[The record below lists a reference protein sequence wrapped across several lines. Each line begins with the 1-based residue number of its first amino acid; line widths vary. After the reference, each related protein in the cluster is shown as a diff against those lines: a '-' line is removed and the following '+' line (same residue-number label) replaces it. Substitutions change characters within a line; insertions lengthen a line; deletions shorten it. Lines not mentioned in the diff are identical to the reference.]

1 MTLGGT
7 LENIAWQK
15 AGIFKVQAF
24 EGYLSSFIDTLGT

>member
-24 EGYLSSFIDTLGT
+24 EGHLSYLLLLIL